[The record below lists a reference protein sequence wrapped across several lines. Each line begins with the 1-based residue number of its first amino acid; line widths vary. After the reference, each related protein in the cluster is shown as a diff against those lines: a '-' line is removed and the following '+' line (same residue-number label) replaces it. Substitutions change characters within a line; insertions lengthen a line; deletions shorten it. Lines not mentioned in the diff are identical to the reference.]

1 MFLTGLNKSCDLD
14 SIPSPLGWAGTAPDL
29 ITQHQWL
36 TLVMF
41 LWPHGGK
48 FLHPSWEVLSKRG
61 ERERLSVGWGYKLC
75 PQTTVLFAYKRW
87 QNRDYAHVANI
98 CFGRLFCA
106 MPRWCWRQE
115 FRITGLHLNR
125 CLVLKR
131 TAAKFPLYV
140 SHSPACFCFQTSQ
153 WEQPWKARTQTPFR
167 ACPQFWVPSYS
178 SESRVTVREPKFML
192 YDLSEQRAPH
202 SVRAADLQERGKGLW

>member
-1 MFLTGLNKSCDLD
+1 MFLTGLNKSRDLD

-36 TLVMF
+36 TLAML
-41 LWPHGGK
+41 LWLHGGK
-48 FLHPSWEVLSKRG
+48 FLQPSWEVLSKG
-61 ERERLSVGWGYKLC
+61 RERGWVWVGA
-75 PQTTVLFAYKRW
+75 QTTVLFVYKRW
-87 QNRDYAHVANI
+87 QNPDHADVANI
-98 CFGRLFCA
+98 CFGQLFCA
-106 MPRWCWRQE
+106 MPCWSWPQE

-131 TAAKFPLYV
+131 TAKFPLYV
-140 SHSPACFCFQTSQ
+140 SHSFPSCFCFQTSQ
-153 WEQPWKARTQTPFR
+153 WEQLWTVRTQTPFR

-202 SVRAADLQERGKGLW
+202 SVRAADLQERGEGLW